1 MRKSPLLASIVCS
14 IVALPACSSA
24 QSTRPIE
31 EQIAIAVSALPDA
44 DRAEATVLGFRT
56 PGKLEVIREGSNQ
69 YICLQVDSGGDRFQA
84 SCYHRGLEP
93 FMARGR
99 ELAEALPFNER
110 QEQRDAELEVGDLT
124 IPDRA
129 TLISI
134 FGVGDLDAVTG
145 LPDTVQT
152 LRVVYLPHATPE
164 STGLPTDRAG
174 GGPWLMMPNS
184 PRAHLMI
191 PGEKRPYR

>member
-1 MRKSPLLASIVCS
+1 M
-14 IVALPACSSA
+14 
-24 QSTRPIE
+24 
-31 EQIAIAVSALPDA
+31 AVSALPEA
-44 DRAEATVLGFRT
+44 DRAAASVLGYRT

-69 YICLQVDSGGDRFQA
+69 YICLQVGADGDSFQA

-99 ELAEALPFNER
+99 ELAETLSFNER
-110 QEQRDAELEVGDLT
+110 QARRDAELEAGDLT

-134 FGVGDLDAVTG
+134 FGVGDLDPVTG
-145 LPDTVQT
+145 LPDSVQT

-174 GGPWLMMPNS
+174 GGPWLMMPGS

-191 PGEKRPYR
+191 PGEKRSYR